1 MNFYSASGD
10 GKVKNWT
17 IIKHSLLHTEVLDIK
32 FPKQIQHVIQG
43 VDLGEKITSLKG
55 MRGKFN

>member
-17 IIKHSLLHTEVLDIK
+17 IIKHSLLHTEILDIK
-32 FPKQIQHVIQG
+32 FPKEIQNIIQG

-55 MRGKFN
+55 MR